1 MTQLFNRIVWSAL
14 TSRQQGFARSN
25 SQAVRFDPEISPFAA
40 SKNNS
45 PDALQ
50 ALADLIGPGDD
61 YVYLLQKE
69 TISLPPGLEAEFS
82 ALGVLMTEQAPS
94 TPQSD
99 GPDIRPLVASDIPEM
114 VALAELT
121 KPGPFKHR
129 TPELGTFWGVKIDG
143 RLAAMAGTRLNLNGF
158 TEVSGICTHPD
169 FQGRGLATSL
179 SRHVASEIRELG
191 DTPFLHAFADNH
203 GAIALYRKL
212 GFEIWSEVNVAKV
225 RRRT

>member
-1 MTQLFNRIVWSAL
+1 MSQLFNRIVWSAL
-14 TSRQQGFARSN
+14 TSRQEKFAQCN
-25 SQAVRFDPEISPFAA
+25 PLAVRFDPQISPFAA
-40 SKNNS
+40 SKDNS
-45 PDALQ
+45 PEALQ
-50 ALADLIGPGDD
+50 ALADLIGPSDD

-69 TISLPPGLEAEFS
+69 AISLPSAVEAEFS
-82 ALGVLMTEQAPS
+82 ALGVLMTEKTPS
-94 TPQSD
+94 MPRRH
-99 GPDIRPLVASDIPEM
+99 GPDICPLLSSDVPDM
-114 VALAELT
+114 VALADLT

-143 RLAAMAGTRLNLNGF
+143 RLAAMAGTRLNLDGF

-179 SRHVASEIRELG
+179 SRHVASEIRARG

-203 GAIALYRKL
+203 GAIALYQKL

-225 RRRT
+225 RRRA